1 MKLTKLQKKTL
12 QFFNLFRAEPPTI
25 VGQLRFNWFAWL
37 PLLIIAVLG
46 CVVLLTPGFENAGW
60 LWIGLV
66 VGAFFRDIGRFRGLV
81 RVWPV
86 YKEIINW
93 QRISELLESNEKHDA

>member
-12 QFFNLFRAEPPTI
+12 QFFNLFRTEPPTI
-25 VGQLRFNWFAWL
+25 GRQLRFNWFAWL